1 MSEEQKFTSR
11 RELREAERAGLVQP
25 EELAFDGAPRV
36 DNVSVPVE
44 STGQP
49 LTRRQLRELEKTG
62 GVLAIHTSQIQL
74 PELPQGEDPAAQESD
89 VLEDVD
95 ASSSPYVAQDVIGAE
110 REEPMTVAN
119 PVVSQSIAPVESP
132 IELPVERSVSAPAAA
147 AKSAVESDSGSAA
160 EPAPRTPTPSPEA
173 ARKALAD
180 AAEFEAILAGAVQA
194 GASNPTGKRRT
205 LVIVTAALAVLVGG
219 LAIAAFALGILK

>member
-11 RELREAERAGLVQP
+11 RELRDAERAGLVQP
-25 EELAFDGAPRV
+25 EELAFDGVPRV
-36 DNVSVPVE
+36 ENVSVPVE

-74 PELPQGEDPAAQESD
+74 PELPLAEELVSQEPAVVEELDTIS
-89 VLEDVD
+89 V
-95 ASSSPYVAQDVIGAE
+95 PFVAPDVIGAE

-119 PVVSQSIAPVESP
+119 PVVAQVPVAEAVIAQPESR
-132 IELPVERSVSAPAAA
+132 I
-147 AKSAVESDSGSAA
+147 
-160 EPAPRTPTPSPEA
+160 PSPSPDA

-180 AAEFEAILAGAVQA
+180 AAEFEAILAGAVQG
-194 GASNPTGKRRT
+194 GAANASGKRRT
-205 LVIVTAALAVLVGG
+205 LIVVTAVLALLVGG
-219 LAIAAFALGILK
+219 LAIAASALGILK